1 MISYDKAYE
10 LARELKSSEEYRVYT
25 QAKAKAFENEMNKNL
40 YKEMKNIS
48 YAINAAY
55 LAGQQPDGELSEKYQ
70 KLMGVLSL
78 NSDVMAFMQAEY
90 RINQMMT
97 DVFKILSEAVDLR
110 LDFMAE

>member
-48 YAINAAY
+48 
-55 LAGQQPDGELSEKYQ
+55 S
-70 KLMGVLSL
+70 
-78 NSDVMAFMQAEY
+78 
-90 RINQMMT
+90 
-97 DVFKILSEAVDLR
+97 
-110 LDFMAE
+110 